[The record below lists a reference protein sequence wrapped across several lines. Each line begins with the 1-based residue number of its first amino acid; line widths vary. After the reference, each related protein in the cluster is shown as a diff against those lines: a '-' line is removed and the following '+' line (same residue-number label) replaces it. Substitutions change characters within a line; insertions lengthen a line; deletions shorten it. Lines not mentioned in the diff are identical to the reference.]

1 MLKLSFCDYNVAYIL
16 VNRTIGIT
24 AAGSKN
30 SDKRNKQVTYKN
42 CAPFT
47 DYISELNNSQIDNTK
62 DLDDTIPMHN
72 VIEFRGNHEKTAIL
86 WQYLKDDSN
95 YDKTDSKSFKF
106 KARIKE
112 RSSAAGN
119 TKDAKIAV

>member
-1 MLKLSFCDYNVAYIL
+1 MLKLSFCDYSEAYIL

-30 SDKRNKQVTYKN
+30 WDKRNKQVTYKN

-86 WQYLKDDSN
+86 W
-95 YDKTDSKSFKF
+95 
-106 KARIKE
+106 
-112 RSSAAGN
+112 
-119 TKDAKIAV
+119 